1 MIIITRPFRSNIRKG
16 FFVLMKIQLA
26 FDEVL
31 ADRLTLGGV
40 YEGVVKISVVVVGE
54 DKIKSV
60 VGVVF

>member
-1 MIIITRPFRSNIRKG
+1 ME
-16 FFVLMKIQLA
+16 IQLA

>member
-1 MIIITRPFRSNIRKG
+1 
-16 FFVLMKIQLA
+16 MKIQLA

-40 YEGVVKISVVVVGE
+40 DEGVVKISVVVVGE